1 MNEETDIEG
10 LAPWLAMLLTLVGGV
25 LRVLLLGTK
34 GMGLDET
41 VSVWLAGHS
50 VAEMLP
56 WVIKI
61 DQHPPLYYILLHY
74 WIALNGNSPYDVR
87 LLSALLGAGTIPI
100 IYLIGKRL
108 SGVTMGLA
116 AAAILTFSPFHI
128 HYAQETRMDTL
139 LMFNAA
145 VAIYA
150 LVRLLTDPRS
160 VKPIGSQ
167 FREYLHV
174 WRTAGPVEPD
184 RQDDFSYRD
193 EVRDQTGWR
202 AWFSRH
208 RWLPINAIETDLAWV
223 ALIVFSAA
231 TLLSHNAAVLF
242 LLAINIFVP
251 GLMLFKNTPK
261 AGLQPTLQAPSFGN
275 WAKAQ
280 LGILLLWS
288 PWISPFIRQAGEV
301 YQRFWIPAPTWD
313 SVMQVL
319 SSFLNASGPIPGD
332 IARVVWILYGLVLL
346 LGLIYFRKKLSQLL
360 FLVALFAV
368 PFLGELIVS
377 IWRPIFWDRTL
388 IWITIPLF
396 LMLAAGI
403 TQLKYPLLSIALLG
417 SLCTINLFSA
427 GDYYRSY
434 QKEDWNTAARTVAGA
449 AEKGDLILFNTNL
462 AEIPFNYYFK
472 PYEDYYYLEV
482 EKRGVP
488 LDLLANGV
496 AEPEMT
502 PSAIPGLVSLVN
514 GHKRVWL
521 VYSHASYTDP
531 MGLIP
536 QTLASQKKLIR
547 EEGFYGGQVQLYA
560 TP

>member
-1 MNEETDIEG
+1 
-10 LAPWLAMLLTLVGGV
+10 
-25 LRVLLLGTK
+25 
-34 GMGLDET
+34 
-41 VSVWLAGHS
+41 
-50 VAEMLP
+50 MLP

-61 DQHPPLYYILLHY
+61 DQHPPLYYVLLHY
-74 WIALNGNSPYDVR
+74 WIGLNGNSPYDVR
-87 LLSALLGAGTIPI
+87 LLSVLLSAGTIPV

-108 SGVTMGLA
+108 SGATMGLA
-116 AAAILTFSPFHI
+116 AAAILAFTPFHI
-128 HYAQETRMDTL
+128 HYAQETRMYTL

-167 FREYLHV
+167 FREYLHA

-184 RQDDFSYRD
+184 REDDFSYRD

-231 TLLSHNAAVLF
+231 TLLSHNTAVLF

-251 GLMLFKNTPK
+251 GLMLIKKTKKSGPRP
-261 AGLQPTLQAPSFGN
+261 ALQPPSFGN

-280 LGILLLWS
+280 VGILLLWS
-288 PWISPFIRQAGEV
+288 PRIFTFIQQASKV
-301 YQRFWIPAPTWD
+301 YQRFWIPAPTWG
-313 SVMQVL
+313 SITQAL
-319 SSFLNASGPIPGD
+319 GSFLNASGPVPGD
-332 IARVVWILYGLVLL
+332 LARAIWILYGLVLL
-346 LGLIYFRKKLSQLL
+346 LGLVYFRKHLSQVVFLAVL
-360 FLVALFAV
+360 FFI
-368 PFLGELIVS
+368 PFLGELVVS

-388 IWITIPLF
+388 IWVTIPLF
-396 LMLAAGI
+396 LALAAGVA
-403 TQLKYPLLSIALLG
+403 QVKYRLLSFLLLG

-427 GDYYRSY
+427 GDYYRFY
-434 QKEDWNTAARTVAGA
+434 QKEDWNTAARFVAGA
-449 AEKGDLILFNTNL
+449 AEKDDLVLFNTNL
-462 AEIPFNYYFK
+462 AEIPFDYYFK
-472 PYEDYYYLEV
+472 PYEDYYFIEV
-482 EKRGVP
+482 VKRGVP
-488 LDLLANGV
+488 LDLFDNGV
-496 AEPEMT
+496 SEPEMT
-502 PSAIPGLVSLVN
+502 ASDIPGLISLVS

-536 QTLASQKKLIR
+536 RTLATQKKLIR
-547 EEGFYGGQVQLYA
+547 EEDFYGGQVQLYA